1 MLFHIV
7 EVAMKV
13 AQTAVLLTAGTLLLS
28 GQAWGIDGS
37 EVIRRLQERFADMK
51 SLSARFERKHYWK
64 LADQT
69 RETRGR
75 LYVQKPDRFRFET
88 PVQTVVTDGK
98 TAWNYSSVN
107 EQVLMSSYK
116 TVRDDRSYE
125 KLLFDLI
132 LLGGYS
138 DRFVPRYVGE
148 VRVDRKTCHLVELI
162 ARQEE
167 SHIPYI
173 RLWVDRKVWLVRQV
187 EYRNI
192 NDDVTTHMLSDL
204 KVDKNIREETFTFQP
219 PEGVEV
225 VDLR

>member
-1 MLFHIV
+1 MPFHIV

-13 AQTAVLLTAGTLLLS
+13 TRTAVLLIAGTLLLF
-28 GQAWGIDGS
+28 GQAWGVDGS

-51 SLSARFERKHYWK
+51 SLSARFKRKHYWK
-64 LADQT
+64 LVDQT
-69 RETRGR
+69 QETKGR

-98 TAWNYSSVN
+98 TAWTYSSVN
-107 EQVLMSSYK
+107 EQVVMSNYRA
-116 TVRDDRSYE
+116 VQDDRSYE

-148 VRVDRKTCHLVELI
+148 VRVNRKTCHLVELI

-187 EYRNI
+187 EYQNI

-204 KVDKNIREETFTFQP
+204 KVDKSIREEIFTFQP